1 MPSLIVSQGFHF
13 YKVFPFVDTI
23 SIGRDQQNHITL
35 DAPGISRV
43 HATLQQTESSC
54 LLTDNASTNG
64 TYIGNEKI
72 DQVTIAYGTS
82 FRIIDF
88 LLTYVEEPSAEISA
102 TDFLEQTTQID
113 TSALNLDEAV
123 WLTQSILPKQRLQHK
138 IACALQL
145 IVDIFSGQK
154 QGDMGA
160 MIMSA
165 FLQIT
170 GAKRGIIALKNKAGK
185 PDIVHMRGFPNGI
198 KDQRIIE
205 TLLDKVLQEGIFI
218 YNKYAMGQDSTQSES
233 DLQFKSVLCVPLT
246 ANEAVIGC
254 IYLDHPFHAGSFTP
268 EDKDLLIATVP
279 HIADLFFGDGI
290 DGPYLKRED
299 ERLANELRQRNI
311 IAHSKETL
319 KVFRDVKT
327 IARYNVAVL
336 IYGETGTGKE
346 LIARYIH
353 DQSGRTGKFI
363 ACNCSAIAASM
374 YESEMFGHEKG
385 AFTGATSL
393 KPGILELAGGGTI
406 FLDEI
411 GDMPEPMQVK
421 LLRALQ
427 EKEIWRVGASKPI
440 KIDVRI
446 VAATHKDIKNARK
459 KHKFRDD
466 LFYRLANVEITA
478 PALRDR
484 PDDIS
489 PLCEQILQTLAEENP
504 AARQLSVA
512 PKTLRLL
519 EAYDWPGNIRELRN
533 ILIQVLLRTEGDCIE
548 PRQLK
553 GLLDV
558 FSHPEPNSDSLPSDH
573 IASLEQMEREHI
585 SRALEH
591 TGWNKSAAAKL
602 LNIGRNRLDRRLK
615 KLAIKS

>member
-13 YKVFPFVDTI
+13 YKVFPFEDTI
-23 SIGRDQQNHITL
+23 SIGRDKQNDIVL

-43 HATLQQTESSC
+43 HATLQQTPSAC
-54 LLTDNASTNG
+54 LLIDNGSTNG

-72 DQVTIAYGTS
+72 TKVEIAYGTS
-82 FRIIDF
+82 FRIVDF
-88 LLTYVEEPSAEISA
+88 LLTYVDEPGAQ
-102 TDFLEQTTQID
+102 TDTPAFLEQTAQID
-113 TSALNLDEAV
+113 TTALNLDEAV

-138 IACALQL
+138 ITRTLQL
-145 IVDIFSGQK
+145 IVDILTREK
-154 QGDMGA
+154 QDNLEA
-160 MIMSA
+160 MIMRA
-165 FLQIT
+165 FFEIT
-170 GAKRGIIALKNKAGK
+170 GAQRGIIALKNKAGK
-185 PDIVHMRGFPNGI
+185 PDFIHMRGFPNGI
-198 KDQRIIE
+198 RNQKIIE
-205 TLLDKVLQEGIFI
+205 TLLDKVMQEGIFI
-218 YNKYAMGQDSTQSES
+218 YNKYAMEQESTQSNH

-246 ANEAVIGC
+246 TNEAVIGC
-254 IYLDHPFHAGSFTP
+254 IYLDHPFHAGSFAP

-279 HIADLFFGDGI
+279 HIADLFVGDG
-290 DGPYLKRED
+290 DSGPLLKRDD
-299 ERLANELRQRNI
+299 ERLAKELRQHNI
-311 IAHSKETL
+311 IAHSKQTL
-319 KVFRDVKT
+319 KVFRDAKT

-353 DQSGRTGKFI
+353 NQSGRKGKFI
-363 ACNCSAIAASM
+363 ACNCSAIASSM

-385 AFTGATSL
+385 AFTGATGL
-393 KPGILELAGGGTI
+393 KPGILELANGGTI

-427 EKEIWRVGASKPI
+427 EKEIWRVGASQPI
-440 KIDVRI
+440 KIDVRV
-446 VAATHKDIKNARK
+446 VAATHKDIKKARK

-484 PDDIS
+484 PEDIS
-489 PLCEQILQTLAEENP
+489 PLSSHILQTLAEENP
-504 AARQLSVA
+504 VARRLNVT

-533 ILIQVLLRTEGDCIE
+533 ILIQVLVRTDGDCIE
-548 PRQLK
+548 PRHLK

-558 FSHPEPNSDSLPSDH
+558 FSHPEPYVSDH
-573 IASLEQMEREHI
+573 IATLEQMEREHI
-585 SRALEH
+585 SKVLEH

-602 LNIGRNRLDRRLK
+602 LKIGRNRLDRRLK
-615 KLAIKS
+615 KLNIKS